1 MRTSLGDKCFNAV
14 NTLLLSMIG
23 LAALY
28 PFVYVLSAS
37 LSSGDAVVSGK
48 VLLLPVNINLEAYVK
63 VLMQKSI
70 WVAYANTLYYT
81 VVGTLVSLF
90 LTICGAY
97 PLSKKRLK
105 GKGVINFLIALTM
118 WFHAGMIPFYLNLRD
133 MGMLNE
139 RFTIIIAFAVTT
151 FYVFLLRTFFQSVPV
166 ELEEAAKIDGAGD
179 YRILW
184 TVYLP
189 LSRASLM
196 TVGLFYAVTR
206 WNGYFWAMIVL
217 KDKDKIPLQVL
228 LKKLIVENNL
238 SEQLVD
244 FGSATLV
251 SQETVIYATIIVS
264 IIPMMVVYPLIQKYF
279 AKGALVGSVKG

>member
-1 MRTSLGDKCFNAV
+1 MRTSLGDKCFNV
-14 NTLLLSMIG
+14 INTLLLSVIG

-48 VLLLPVNINLEAYVK
+48 VLLLPVNINLEAYAK

-81 VVGTLVSLF
+81 VVGTLVSLL

>member
-1 MRTSLGDKCFNAV
+1 MRTSLGDKCFNV
-14 NTLLLSMIG
+14 INTLLLSVIG
-23 LAALY
+23 LASLY

-81 VVGTLVSLF
+81 VVGTLVSLL

-184 TVYLP
+184 SVYLP

>member
-14 NTLLLSMIG
+14 NMLLLSVIG

-81 VVGTLVSLF
+81 VVGTLVSLL

>member
-1 MRTSLGDKCFNAV
+1 MRTSLGDKCFNVV
-14 NTLLLSMIG
+14 NTLLLSVIG
-23 LAALY
+23 LASLY

-81 VVGTLVSLF
+81 VVGTLVSLL

-105 GKGVINFLIALTM
+105 GKGTINFLIALTM

-184 TVYLP
+184 SVYLP
-189 LSRASLM
+189 LSQAPLM

-244 FGSATLV
+244 FGSSTLV

>member
-1 MRTSLGDKCFNAV
+1 MRTSLGDKCFNV
-14 NTLLLSMIG
+14 INTLLLSVIG

-81 VVGTLVSLF
+81 VVGTLVSLL

-264 IIPMMVVYPLIQKYF
+264 IIPMMIVYPLIQKYF

>member
-14 NTLLLSMIG
+14 NMLLLSVIG

-81 VVGTLVSLF
+81 VVGTLVSLL

-279 AKGALVGSVKG
+279 GKGALVGSVKG

>member
-1 MRTSLGDKCFNAV
+1 MRTSLGDKCFNV
-14 NTLLLSMIG
+14 INTLLLSVIG

-48 VLLLPVNINLEAYVK
+48 VLLLPVNINLEAYAK

-81 VVGTLVSLF
+81 VVGTLVSLL

-264 IIPMMVVYPLIQKYF
+264 IIPMMVAYPLIQKYF